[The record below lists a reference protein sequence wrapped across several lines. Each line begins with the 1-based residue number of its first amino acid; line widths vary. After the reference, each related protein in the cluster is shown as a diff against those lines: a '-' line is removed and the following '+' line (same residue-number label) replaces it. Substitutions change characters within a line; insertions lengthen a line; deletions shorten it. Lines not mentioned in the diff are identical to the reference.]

1 MSEPNSPPP
10 PPPLWSSQSAMQS
23 MNDLLDKYPTA
34 PSLESL
40 QKEIND
46 LRQKLEAPTKTR
58 PRKATLASVD
68 AKLDILIS
76 LLTNNVQ

>member
-1 MSEPNSPPP
+1 MSEPNL
-10 PPPLWSSQSAMQS
+10 PPPLWSSQSA

-46 LRQKLEAPTKTR
+46 LRQKLEAPTVSR
-58 PRKATLASVD
+58 ARSRKATLASVD
-68 AKLDILIS
+68 AKLDILI
-76 LLTNNVQ
+76 

>member
-1 MSEPNSPPP
+1 MSEPNSS
-10 PPPLWSSQSAMQS
+10 PPPLWNSQSAMH
-23 MNDLLDKYPTA
+23 DLLDKYPTV

-46 LRQKLEAPTKTR
+46 LRQKLEAPTKIR